1 MFDELSDK
9 LGNVFAKLRGRGVLT
24 DADIKEGLRE
34 VRRVLLEAD
43 VNFALTREFLERVE
57 QKAVGVL
64 QIKTIQPAQQLVKIV
79 HDELTAMLGE
89 RREGLKMST
98 VPPTVIMMV
107 GLQGSGKTTTAG
119 KLARKLMLENKS
131 TRLVAADVYR
141 PAAIDQLETLGRAL
155 NVPVYADRDTKDVVR
170 IAKAG
175 IDQGERARD
184 RVVIIDTAGRLQIDA
199 DMMDELKRLK
209 AAIKPD
215 EILFVADGMTG
226 QDAVKIAQG
235 FDEAL
240 NVTGV
245 ILTKLDGDARGGA
258 ALSIYG
264 VLKKPIKYIGVGE
277 KPDALEEFHPERMAG
292 RILQMGDIVSLVEKA
307 QETFDA
313 TEAKKLE
320 KKVRKEG
327 MDLEDFLTAMRQ
339 MQKLGPLE
347 NLLKLLPGVNSKML
361 KDVKMDPKRMKHI
374 EAIVLSMTPQERKK
388 PEILNGSRRARIAKG
403 CGRPVSE
410 VNKLLE
416 QFRDMQKMMKKM
428 GGGPG
433 GGGGKGGGG
442 MPRMP
447 FGGGGGMFGGMR

>member
-24 DADIKEGLRE
+24 EADIKEGLRE

-43 VNFALTREFLERVE
+43 VNFSLTREFLERVE

-79 HDELTAMLGE
+79 YDELTAMLGE

-98 VPPTVIMMV
+98 LPPTVIMMV

-155 NVPVYADRDTKDVVR
+155 NVPVYADRDTKDVVK

-175 IDQGERARD
+175 IDQGMRARD
-184 RVVIIDTAGRLQIDA
+184 RVVIVDTAGRLQIDA

-226 QDAVKIAQG
+226 QEAVKIAQG

-320 KKVRKEG
+320 KKVRREG

-416 QFRDMQKMMKKM
+416 QFREMQKMMKKM

-433 GGGGKGGGG
+433 GAGGKGGGG

-447 FGGGGGMFGGMR
+447 FGGGGGGMFGMR

>member
-24 DADIKEGLRE
+24 DADIKDGLRE

-155 NVPVYADRDTKDVVR
+155 NVPVYADRGTQDVVK

-199 DMMDELKRLK
+199 EMMDELKRLK

-226 QDAVKIAQG
+226 QEAVKIAQG

-320 KKVRKEG
+320 KKVRKDG

-347 NLLKLLPGVNSKML
+347 NLLKMLPGVNSKML

-410 VNKLLE
+410 VNKLME
-416 QFRDMQKMMKKM
+416 QFREMQKMMKKM

-433 GGGGKGGGG
+433 GAGGKGGGG

-447 FGGGGGMFGGMR
+447 FGGGGGGMFGMR